1 MKSSY
6 EFETLNLNR
15 ELAPKECTLVFSNKK
30 KNQINVFNNKLR
42 LINIFSETKQKY
54 SLINKESEL
63 EIERKLSWWSLEP
76 H

>member
-15 ELAPKECTLVFSNKK
+15 ELAPKECTLVFSNNKK

-63 EIERKLSWWSLEP
+63 EIERKLS
-76 H
+76 